1 MRSAQR
7 SRRDAPYVER
17 RRSATD
23 RRRHIVALTD
33 AGARML
39 DDVEHVVASIENR
52 GGASQRFFL
61 ALARHTGMS
70 PDNGALS
77 QLRAATDPTAKGGQF
92 YGPLFANNGAPISK
106 PILRRFEM
114 SRAIAKLWEVS
125 ERETG
130 VPLNV
135 HTSAGA

>member
-39 DDVEHVVASIENR
+39 DDVEHVVASIENQMFSTLTSDDR
-52 GGASQRFFL
+52 RVLYTLLQ
-61 ALARHTGMS
+61 
-70 PDNGALS
+70 
-77 QLRAATDPTAKGGQF
+77 RAAAAASGGPEAPAPDP
-92 YGPLFANNGAPISK
+92 
-106 PILRRFEM
+106 E
-114 SRAIAKLWEVS
+114 
-125 ERETG
+125 
-130 VPLNV
+130 
-135 HTSAGA
+135 